1 MTQMETGSRSA
12 GAAPAVPTLQ
22 SNVGGRWRGSG
33 RRTADTNPANPA
45 ETVAEVDVADV
56 AIAADA
62 VLAASAAFQDWS
74 TRPAPARGEVLR
86 RAADILSSRAD
97 AIARDF
103 SREEGK
109 PLAESTGEVG
119 RAVAI
124 LHYFAGQTLE
134 PDGETY
140 PSQSPTTLLFARREP
155 VGVVSI
161 ITPWNFP
168 IAIPTWKIAPALA
181 YGNTVAWKPAEIVPH
196 TAVHLA
202 TALIEAGL
210 PDGVLNLVLGRG
222 SVVGDVLVGHPE
234 VRAVSF
240 TGSNAVGRAIQ
251 AGAAKRGT
259 KVQLELG
266 GKNPALVMGDADLA
280 HAAEQVARG
289 GFLSTGQ
296 KCTATSRV
304 IVESRVFD
312 EFRELLVAIASSWKV
327 GDPLD
332 PTTKLGPLASESQFQ
347 TVNGYLETAP
357 LDGARAA
364 AGGGVVRDVGEGFF
378 VQPTV
383 FTGARASSRIATEEI
398 FGPVVTLLPFSGYD
412 EGVRIANDTVYGL
425 TASIFTSDL
434 SQAMRFSRDSHAG
447 VVKVNQETSGV
458 ELQAPFGGVKESSS
472 GSREQGKTA
481 REFFSEWKTVY
492 MEHVPPGGA

>member
-1 MTQMETGSRSA
+1 MTQTETEMNT
-12 GAAPAVPTLQ
+12 GAVAAVPTLQ
-22 SNVGGRWRGSG
+22 SSVGGRWRGSG
-33 RRTADTNPANPA
+33 RLTADINPANPA
-45 ETVAEVDVADV
+45 ETVAEVDVAD
-56 AIAADA
+56 AGIAAEA
-62 VLAASAAFQDWS
+62 VLAAGAAFRDWS
-74 TRPAPARGEVLR
+74 ARPAPARGEVLR
-86 RAADILSSRAD
+86 RAADILSARAD
-97 AIARDF
+97 GIARDF

-119 RAVAI
+119 RAVAV
-124 LHYFAGQTLE
+124 LRYFAGQTLE

-140 PSQSPTTLLFARREP
+140 PSQSPTTFLFARREP

-202 TALIEAGL
+202 TALMEAGL

-222 SVVGDVLVGHPE
+222 SEVGDVLVGHPE

-251 AGAAKRGT
+251 AGAAARGT

-266 GKNPALVMGDADLA
+266 GKNPALVMRDADLA

-289 GFLSTGQ
+289 AFLSTGQ

-304 IVESRVFD
+304 MVEVPVID
-312 EFRELLVAIASSWKV
+312 EFRERLVAIAESWKV

-332 PTTKLGPLASESQFQ
+332 PSTKLGPLASEFQFE
-347 TVNGYLETAP
+347 TVTGYLEAGAR
-357 LDGARAA
+357 DGARAV
-364 AGGGVVRDVGEGFF
+364 AGGGAARDEGGGFF

-383 FTGARASSRIATEEI
+383 FTGAAPDSRIATEEI
-398 FGPVVTLLPFSGYD
+398 FGPVVTLLPVSGYE
-412 EGVRIANDTVYGL
+412 EGVRMANDTVYGL

-434 SQAMRFSRDSHAG
+434 GQAMRFLHDSHAG
-447 VVKVNQETSGV
+447 VVKINQETAGV

-481 REFFSEWKTVY
+481 REFFTEWKTVY
-492 MEHVPPGGA
+492 IEHVPPSGA